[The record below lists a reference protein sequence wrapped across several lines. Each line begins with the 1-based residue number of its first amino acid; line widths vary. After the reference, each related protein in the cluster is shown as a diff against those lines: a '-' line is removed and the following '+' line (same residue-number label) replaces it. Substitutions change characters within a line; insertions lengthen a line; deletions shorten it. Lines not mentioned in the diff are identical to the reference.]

1 MRIIR
6 LTAAALALAWAAPSA
21 AAPATDPRGQCA
33 FGCKIRITACHKA
46 RGKHCFFEDK
56 RPERDAGLCPVLMM
70 QIVGEWVARHPALK
84 FGGAACVWADDERI

>member
-1 MRIIR
+1 MRD
-6 LTAAALALAWAAPSA
+6 AFALAAILACLLLASP
-21 AAPATDPRGQCA
+21 APASPDPRGQCA

-70 QIVGEWVARHPALK
+70 QIVGEWVAKHPKLS